1 MRDCVVTLTAELR
14 VWQDERLGRRW
25 RVAYREGDEETV
37 VSFPD
42 TEALGDFIAERFGLT
57 LLDHS
62 EPALLAA

>member
-1 MRDCVVTLTAELR
+1 
-14 VWQDERLGRRW
+14 
-25 RVAYREGDEETV
+25 VAYREGDEETV

-57 LLDHS
+57 LLDQP